1 MGWGWKDVLFPRC
14 TALHSR
20 VKQWVVGWFLFVWWG
35 FFIIIIFLGP
45 FDLPFFLPFST
56 STSFPLP
63 PLAEEQ
69 ETRLSSVS

>member
-1 MGWGWKDVLFPRC
+1 M
-14 TALHSR
+14 
-20 VKQWVVGWFLFVWWG
+20 VGWFLFVWWF